1 MTKIIPTVDSPVTV
15 ALATSSLTLYVQ
27 KQEVEAKLKS
37 IGLEL
42 VEIARGDTLAISIP
56 GQGKVTVTKPSL
68 PEVLVGQFNYV
79 FSEEMF
85 KNLPASTQKSLIER
99 GVVTKAQKTK
109 GGSTASVRHV
119 PNK

>member
-1 MTKIIPTVDSPVTV
+1 MTKIIPTADSPVTV

-37 IGLEL
+37 LGVEL
-42 VEIARGDTLAISIP
+42 VEIARGDTMAITIP

-68 PEVLVGQFNYV
+68 PEVVAGEFNYV
-79 FSEEMF
+79 FNEALF
-85 KNLPASTQKSLIER
+85 KTLPASTQKSLIER

-109 GGSTASVRHV
+109 GGSTASVRHT